1 MKKKII
7 ILGSTGSIGSNT
19 FDVIK
24 KDKKNFQIIL
34 LSTYSNIKKIIKQA
48 NELNVKNIIINDKKK
63 FEKAKLDKKNDKFN
77 IFNNFSDIEKI
88 LHKKDI
94 HYSMVAV
101 SGLDGLKPILILSKY
116 SINLAIANKE
126 SLICGWDLIKKKLK
140 KYKTNF
146 LPIDSEHYS
155 IYNLL
160 KQHTAS
166 DVEKIYITASG
177 GPFLNFPKKKFKKIK
192 PKKALQHPNWKM
204 GKKITIDSATLM
216 NKVFEVIEAKNI
228 FNITYKQISILT
240 HPFSY
245 VHAIIKFK
253 NGIIKILIH
262 DPDMKIP
269 IFNSIYQNN
278 NNLIKTKPLNLKII
292 NKLDLRKVN
301 IKKFP
306 TVNLLKKLPNTNSL
320 YETILLTINDYFVFK
335 FLDNKINFQ
344 ELIELIIKFS
354 NLNEF
359 KKFKKI
365 KPKNI
370 DQIYKLKNYVSLKI
384 ENLGI

>member
-1 MKKKII
+1 
-7 ILGSTGSIGSNT
+7 
-19 FDVIK
+19 
-24 KDKKNFQIIL
+24 
-34 LSTYSNIKKIIKQA
+34 
-48 NELNVKNIIINDKKK
+48 
-63 FEKAKLDKKNDKFN
+63 
-77 IFNNFSDIEKI
+77 
-88 LHKKDI
+88 
-94 HYSMVAV
+94 
-101 SGLDGLKPILILSKY
+101 
-116 SINLAIANKE
+116 
-126 SLICGWDLIKKKLK
+126 
-140 KYKTNF
+140 
-146 LPIDSEHYS
+146 
-155 IYNLL
+155 
-160 KQHTAS
+160 
-166 DVEKIYITASG
+166 
-177 GPFLNFPKKKFKKIK
+177 
-192 PKKALQHPNWKM
+192 M

-228 FNITYKQISILT
+228 FNISYKQISILT